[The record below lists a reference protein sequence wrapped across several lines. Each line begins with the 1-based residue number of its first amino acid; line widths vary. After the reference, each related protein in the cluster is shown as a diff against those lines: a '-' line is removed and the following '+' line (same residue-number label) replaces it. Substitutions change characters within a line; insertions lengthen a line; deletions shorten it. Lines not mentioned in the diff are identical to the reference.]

1 MSKTKSRLN
10 LTTLE
15 AREVPAIVVPALSSK
30 PDAPYTIYLDF
41 DGAYAEEWGPWNNTY
56 SPGEIPPF
64 SIDADQANT
73 SSEEWLAM
81 GRVWHY
87 VAEDYSPF
95 NVNVTTVNF
104 ASGGSSVEDQS
115 VRIIIGGSADDWLD
129 EEAFGVAFIDDFF
142 EDTHPKA
149 FVFSE
154 DIVTSIGNNSWLP
167 KVIGDAAS
175 HEAGHT
181 LGLEHQSQ
189 YQSISSSLHGQMN
202 EYRPSAVNASTG
214 EYRGVLMGNSYDARS
229 TWSNGAYSQG
239 SLVIGNL
246 QTQDDMAILGSA
258 LGWRADEATR
268 NLGLVAP
275 GAPNRWAEGII
286 GKTGDSD
293 AFQFVHHGGPLSL
306 TVTTLFET
314 TPAVLHAGNLDSRV
328 TVTALGTAGA
338 MSLGTFNPTSTLGV
352 STLVNVPAT
361 GSLHPSVGQFTGNY
375 LLTVTSAG
383 QYGDVGQYKV
393 NLAYGPA
400 TTKLPSVQTS
410 TAWVSTTS
418 SGSSGGAS
426 GAITVKAAV
435 QPKPSIAPPLSGGTN
450 RAAITPVPI
459 PPSRPLPI
467 SVVQAPV
474 DEMLLP
480 ILHGVAL

>member
-1 MSKTKSRLN
+1 MSKTKSRLS

-41 DGAYAEEWGPWNNTY
+41 DGAYAEEWGDY
-56 SPGEIPPF
+56 SPGTVPAF
-64 SIDADQANT
+64 SIDGDQVNT

-87 VAEDYSPF
+87 VAEDYAPF
-95 NVNVTTVNF
+95 NVNVTTVDF
-104 ASGGSSVEDQS
+104 PSGESSVEDKS
-115 VRIIIGGSADDWLD
+115 VRIIIGGSNSDWRD
-129 EEAFGVAFIDDFF
+129 GGGFGVAYLDDFF

-154 DIVTSIGNNSWLP
+154 NIVTSIENKTWLP
-167 KVIGDAAS
+167 KVIGDVAS

-189 YQSISSSLHGQMN
+189 YQSISPVLHGQMN
-202 EYRPSAVNASTG
+202 EYRPSAVNAATG

-246 QTQDDMAILGSA
+246 QTQDDMAILGSG

-286 GKTGDSD
+286 GKTSDSD

-328 TVTALGTAGA
+328 TVTAIGTTGV
-338 MSLGTFNPTSTLGV
+338 MSLGTFNPTPTLGV
-352 STLVNVPAT
+352 STFVNLPPT

-393 NLAYGPA
+393 NLAYGTA

-410 TAWVSTTS
+410 TAWVSSAS
-418 SGSSGGAS
+418 SASSGGAS

-435 QPKPSIAPPLSGGTN
+435 QPKPSIAPPLAGGQD

-459 PPSRPLPI
+459 PPSRPLPF

-480 ILHGVAL
+480 VLHGVAL